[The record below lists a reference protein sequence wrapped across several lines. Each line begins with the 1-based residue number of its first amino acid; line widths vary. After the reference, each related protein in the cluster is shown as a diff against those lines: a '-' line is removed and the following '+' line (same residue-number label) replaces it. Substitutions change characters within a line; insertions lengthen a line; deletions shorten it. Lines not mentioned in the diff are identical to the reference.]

1 MGAATLPIQLIN
13 VVVAVILRNAIVIIE
28 NTLFRKVGLAA
39 PKVQIH
45 REPIF
50 FMLFLPMV
58 K

>member
-13 VVVAVILRNAIVIIE
+13 VAIILPNAIVIIG
-28 NTLFRKVGLAA
+28 NTLFRKVGLEDPKAA
-39 PKVQIH
+39 IH